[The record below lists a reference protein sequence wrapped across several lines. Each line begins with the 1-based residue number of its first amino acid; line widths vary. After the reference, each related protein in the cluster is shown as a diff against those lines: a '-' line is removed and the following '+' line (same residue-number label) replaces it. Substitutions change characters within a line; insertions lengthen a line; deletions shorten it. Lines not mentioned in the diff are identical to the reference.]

1 MLMSNWIN
9 MSTNINTSMSTNVN
23 LEAGMVAIKR
33 RWQSLYSIVKKN
45 DTILLA
51 NDVNNKATTS
61 FFIPRC
67 CLDLI
72 MSTLSMYDG
81 MLNQTSEGVF
91 NILFST
97 RDGADRYLE
106 ETLQPTAVLKV
117 LQDNE

>member
-1 MLMSNWIN
+1 MNMNTN
-9 MSTNINTSMSTNVN
+9 MSMDMDTNINVN
-23 LEAGMVAIKR
+23 WETGMVVIKR
-33 RWQSLYSIVKKN
+33 RWQPLYSIVKRD

-81 MLNQTSEGVF
+81 MLNQTSEGIF

-97 RDGADRYLE
+97 KDGADRYLE
-106 ETLQPTAVLKV
+106 ETLRPTAVLKV
-117 LQDNE
+117 LQDNER

>member
-1 MLMSNWIN
+1 MNMNTN
-9 MSTNINTSMSTNVN
+9 MSMDMDTNENW
-23 LEAGMVAIKR
+23 EKGMVAIKR
-33 RWQSLYSIVKKN
+33 RWQSLYSIVKRD

-97 RDGADRYLE
+97 KDGADRYLE
-106 ETLQPTAVLKV
+106 ETLRPTAVLKV
-117 LQDNE
+117 LQDNER

>member
-1 MLMSNWIN
+1 MYMLINNW
-9 MSTNINTSMSTNVN
+9 TNIGMDTNEN
-23 LEAGMVAIKR
+23 LEKGMVVIKR
-33 RWQSLYSIVKKN
+33 RWQPLYSIVKKN

-51 NDVNNKATTS
+51 NDVNDKATTS

-97 RDGADRYLE
+97 KDGADRYLE
-106 ETLQPTAVLKV
+106 ETLQPTAILKV
-117 LQDNE
+117 LQGNGR

>member
-1 MLMSNWIN
+1 MLMDISMN
-9 MSTNINTSMSTNVN
+9 TNICMDMDTNEN
-23 LEAGMVAIKR
+23 WEKGMVAIKR

-51 NDVNNKATTS
+51 NDVNDKATTS

-97 RDGADRYLE
+97 KDGADRYLE

-117 LQDNE
+117 LQDNGR

>member
-1 MLMSNWIN
+1 MNAN
-9 MSTNINTSMSTNVN
+9 MNTNICIGMDMNMNVN
-23 LEAGMVAIKR
+23 WETGMVAIKR
-33 RWQSLYSIVKKN
+33 RWQSLYSIIKKD

-81 MLNQTSEGVF
+81 MLNQTSEGIF

-97 RDGADRYLE
+97 KDGADRYLE
-106 ETLQPTAVLKV
+106 EKLRPTAVLKV
-117 LQDNE
+117 LQDNER